1 MRHRL
6 AQRFAVLCASA
17 TLLIGAG
24 LVAGPAAQ
32 ASSSSLSPCWHPYVC
47 VYSVYSGHLVM
58 VGSYK
63 DAGYW
68 QSFRRHDVT
77 YAYNARRS
85 GVAYFHYSRGYT
97 SCVEPGRRA
106 NLSIPSY
113 GYVNGIRIAD
123 DWRCYP

>member
-47 VYSVYSGHLVM
+47 VYSGQIM
-58 VGSYK
+58 VGNYK

-68 QSFRRHDVT
+68 QRFRRTDVT
-77 YAYNARRS
+77 YAYNARHN
-85 GVAYFHYSRGYT
+85 GAAYFHYSRGYT

-106 NLSIPSY
+106 NLTIPPY
-113 GYVNGIRIAD
+113 GYVNGIRID
-123 DWRCYP
+123 TRSRCYP

>member
-47 VYSVYSGHLVM
+47 VYAGQIM

-68 QSFRRHDVT
+68 QRFRRTDVT
-77 YAYNARRS
+77 YVYNARHY
-85 GVAYFHYSRGYT
+85 GAAYFLYSSGYT
-97 SCVEPGRRA
+97 SCAEPGRQASLYHRG
-106 NLSIPSY
+106 Y
-113 GYVNGIRIAD
+113 GNVTGIRID
-123 DWRCYP
+123 TGSRCYA

>member
-47 VYSVYSGHLVM
+47 VYAGQIM
-58 VGSYK
+58 VGNYK

-68 QSFRRHDVT
+68 QRFRRTDVT
-77 YAYNARRS
+77 YVYNARHY
-85 GVAYFHYSRGYT
+85 GAAYFLYSSGYT
-97 SCVEPGRRA
+97 SCAEPGRQASLYHRG
-106 NLSIPSY
+106 Y
-113 GYVNGIRIAD
+113 GNVTGIRID
-123 DWRCYP
+123 TGSRCYA

>member
-32 ASSSSLSPCWHPYVC
+32 ASSSSLGPCWHPYVC
-47 VYSVYSGHLVM
+47 VYEGHQIM
-58 VGSYK
+58 VGNYK
-63 DAGYW
+63 DVTGYW
-68 QSFRRHDVT
+68 QPFRRTDVT
-77 YAYNARRS
+77 YAYNARHY
-85 GVAYFHYSRGYT
+85 GAAYFHYSRGYT

-106 NLSIPSY
+106 NLTIRSY
-113 GYVNGIRIAD
+113 GYVTGSRIAIGS
-123 DWRCYP
+123 RCYA

>member
-32 ASSSSLSPCWHPYVC
+32 ASSVSLSPCWRPYVC
-47 VYSVYSGHLVM
+47 VYSGQSM
-58 VGSYK
+58 VGNYK
-63 DAGYW
+63 DVTGYW
-68 QSFRRHDVT
+68 QPFRRTDVN

-85 GVAYFHYSRGYT
+85 GAAYFRYSGGYT

-106 NLSIPSY
+106 NLTIPPY
-113 GYVNGIRIAD
+113 GYVNGIRID
-123 DWRCYP
+123 DHSRCYA